1 MTKIRKLTQPKIFGD
16 KNSENLVELLHR
28 RQVHH
33 ARVVAKSVPDV
44 RERGRD
50 QMQNIDT

>member
-1 MTKIRKLTQPKIFGD
+1 MARISKLAQPKVFGD
-16 KNSENLVELLHR
+16 KNSENLVEFLHR

-44 RERGRD
+44 RKRGRD
-50 QMQNIDT
+50 QM